1 MNNNFAV
8 IMAGGIGSRFWP
20 LSRQKRPKQ
29 FLDVLDTNETF
40 IQMTFRR
47 LSSICPIENIY
58 VVTSELYKDLT
69 REQLPELSPNQILL
83 EPARRNT
90 APCIAYASAI
100 IERINPNA
108 NIIVSP
114 SDHLILKE
122 AEFTKQLNNGIKI
135 VSNSDAILTIGITPS
150 RPETGYGYIQIGDKA
165 DTPNID
171 NEYKVKTFIEKP
183 NEDMAKKLVDLGD
196 FYWNSGIFLW
206 SLSTIQSAFNKHL
219 PEIYEL
225 FKSLP
230 SNIADISK
238 QQVNEV
244 YSACT
249 NISIDYGIM
258 EKANNVRVVCCD
270 IGWSDLGTWKAL
282 YLTKKDDQ
290 ANNLIG
296 KEVHFSNSKE
306 CVFRGVEG
314 KAYIL
319 DNLDD
324 YIIADTDDVL
334 LICKKEREK
343 DLKHFMSRLESNSGD
358 KYL

>member
-1 MNNNFAV
+1 MDNNFAV

-29 FLDVLDTNETF
+29 FLDVLGTNETF

-47 LSSICPIENIY
+47 LTSICPAENIY

-69 REQLPELSPNQILL
+69 QEQLPELSPEQILL

-114 SDHLILKE
+114 ADHLILKE
-122 AEFTKQLNNGIKI
+122 GEFSKQLRNGIDIISK
-135 VSNSDAILTIGITPS
+135 SDAILTIGITPS
-150 RPETGYGYIQIGDKA
+150 RPETGYGYIQVGEKV
-165 DTPNID
+165 DTLGID
-171 NEYKVKTFIEKP
+171 NDYKVKTFIEKP
-183 NEDMAKKLVDLGD
+183 NEEMAKKLVDLGD

-206 SLSTIQSAFNKHL
+206 NLRTIQSAFNEHL

-230 SNIADISK
+230 KNTKDINE
-238 QQVNEV
+238 QQLNEV

-249 NISIDYGIM
+249 NISIDYGVM
-258 EKANNVRVVCCD
+258 EKAHNVRVICCD
-270 IGWSDLGTWKAL
+270 IGWSDLGTWGAL
-282 YLTKKDDQ
+282 YLTKEENE
-290 ANNLIG
+290 NNNIRG
-296 KEVHFSNSKE
+296 KEVHISNTRN
-306 CVFRGVEG
+306 CVFRGQED

-319 DNLDD
+319 DNLDG
-324 YIIADTDDVL
+324 YIIADTEDVL
-334 LICKKEREK
+334 LICKRENEK
-343 DLKHFMSRLESNSGD
+343 DLKQFMSKLEDSSGD